1 MTKPKILTSSF
12 WTPRIDALTDNIGRA
27 VRSGIQMVVA
37 AIGASTFDVLEF
49 DWKLGLSAF
58 GSGAVLSL
66 LTSFVKPPTPP
77 GGDPALD
84 EPVADRGDIGIEQL
98 LVIAILCV
106 LLIYIVNR
114 I

>member
-1 MTKPKILTSSF
+1 MSKPKILTSAF

-37 AIGASTFDVLEF
+37 AIGADTFDVLDF

-58 GSGAVLSL
+58 GSGAALSL
-66 LTSFVKPPTPP
+66 LTSFVKPPTPG

-84 EPVADRGDIGIEQL
+84 TAPDRGDIGIEQL
-98 LVIAILCV
+98 LVIIILV
-106 LLIYIVNR
+106 ILILFLLKKV
-114 I
+114 